1 MALISICRYS
11 VRHPKRIVGLAI
23 LCTVAVAPGLTRL
36 RLRTDANALLPS
48 HTPEIQFDRAV
59 REAFGIKDQ
68 IVVLLQSDHPDGIF
82 NIHTLDVVRK
92 LTRQIGDLDELEP
105 SDLTS
110 LATERDDRVMQGTM
124 QFRTFLD
131 PPPRTPQDLQRVRED
146 LRAFQIFTGTL
157 VSYDQ
162 SATCILVGVADG
174 VDRPRLYR
182 NIGRIIAGLG
192 HIPESVSVVGPP
204 VAESLL
210 GTHILEDLGVPT
222 ALIEPHWTRP
232 GVTEPLHFPRSLNE
246 LRRWIGR
253 RIGLLPIAL
262 AVMLAVFLVTF
273 KSLTASLL
281 PLSEVGACLIFVF
294 SLMGWCDVPVYLT
307 IAVLPIIL
315 TAIGIADEIHIFI
328 RYRQILCA
336 QPDSKHTVLVEN
348 TMNEMWRPVVKTSIT
363 TAVGFMSFCLSP
375 LDPVKAF
382 GVFTAVGILFC
393 MVWSL
398 TVIPACLVLIPAG
411 WFVSAK
417 EREST
422 ARRPKTGTRWSG
434 LAAAVLRY
442 RVPVILLAVAAAA
455 VAPSGIRRLSVQD
468 SWIDGFSPDS
478 EFYRASQTVN
488 SKFHGSHLLVVAVDT
503 GHLTIRGQAKEA
515 ALDSYE
521 LRLPAELVENPQ
533 GLVNQWIEIE
543 PVDYAVQVPR
553 AHRRR
558 SGPLHR
564 FAPIEMAEL
573 QGDDVVIRTKKSF
586 GALRFGSRGTD
597 EKRFRYEIRPCSML
611 QPATFRL
618 LGGLQQ
624 FIEQKTAYAV
634 GGVLGPRDYI
644 STMNYTKNARQEEFR
659 VVPDDSR
666 KIRRLWNNYGAN
678 RGRHRL
684 AQLVDQEYK
693 RCLLTVFM
701 KNANYRDTA
710 KLIAEIR
717 QYEERHLAAHGISLG
732 FAGDVAA
739 SQALIGAIVRTQIL
753 SLLLSL
759 LGVFVVATLFGRSL
773 RWGIFCVLP
782 CFLAVL
788 INFAI
793 MGWVGIP
800 IGVATSMFAA
810 MTLGIGVD
818 FAIHLAERY
827 RTVASAGMANRQAA
841 IDAITTTAP
850 AIVIDA
856 LAIALG
862 FGILMLSQVPA
873 NARLGGLVVL
883 SVMSCLVWTLFLLP
897 SFMFLLTPGLR
908 LSKQE
913 DRA

>member
-1 MALISICRYS
+1 MISLCRYS
-11 VRHPKRIVGLAI
+11 VRHPKRVVGLAI

-36 RLRTDANALLPS
+36 RLRTDGNALLPS
-48 HTPEIQFDRAV
+48 QTPAIQYDRAV

-68 IVVLLQSDHPDGIF
+68 MVVLVQSHHPEGIL
-82 NIHTLDVVRK
+82 NVHTLDVVRD
-92 LTRQIGDLDELEP
+92 LTRQIGELGDVDP
-105 SDLTS
+105 ADVTS
-110 LATERDDRVMQGTM
+110 LATERNDRIDPDTG
-124 QFRTFLD
+124 RSRAFLD
-131 PPPRTPQDLQRVRED
+131 PAPRTPQDLQRVRED
-146 LRAFQIFTGTL
+146 LRAFQIFRGTL

-174 VDRPRLYR
+174 VDRPRLHS
-182 NIGRIIAGLG
+182 NIGRIIASLG
-192 HIPESVSVVGPP
+192 QIPESVSVVGPP

-222 ALIEPHWTRP
+222 ALIEPHWSRP
-232 GVTEPLHFPRSLNE
+232 EVTDPLHFPRSLYE

-315 TAIGIADEIHIFI
+315 TAMGIADEIHVFI
-328 RYRQILCA
+328 RYRQMLCA

-398 TVIPACLVLIPAG
+398 TVIPACLALVPAG
-411 WFVSAK
+411 WFVSAE
-417 EREST
+417 ERAGT

-442 RVPVILLAVAAAA
+442 RVLVILLAVAAAA

-488 SKFHGSHLLVVAVDT
+488 STFHGSHLLVVAVTT
-503 GHLTIRGQAKEA
+503 GLGPIRGEGTEA
-515 ALDSYE
+515 ALDFYE
-521 LRLPAELVENPQ
+521 LKLPADVIEDPESLV
-533 GLVNQWIEIE
+533 GQWIELDPLESTIQDST
-543 PVDYAVQVPR
+543 P
-553 AHRRR
+553 RRR
-558 SGPLHR
+558 SGPLQR
-564 FAPIEMAEL
+564 LAPIESAEL
-573 QGDDVVIRTKKSF
+573 VGDDVVIRTRRIF
-586 GALRFGSRGTD
+586 GALRAGLRGTG
-597 EKRFRYEIRPCSML
+597 EKRFRYEIRPCSVL
-611 QPATFRL
+611 EPEIVRL
-618 LGGLQQ
+618 LGGLQH
-624 FIEQKTAYAV
+624 FIEQKTEYAV
-634 GGVLGPRDYI
+634 GGVLGPGDYI
-644 STMNYTKNARQEEFR
+644 STMNYTKNARQEESR
-659 VVPDDSR
+659 VVPDDPWE
-666 KIRRLWNNYGAN
+666 IRRLWRSYG
-678 RGRHRL
+678 RFQGRRRL
-684 AQLVDQEYK
+684 AQLVDQNYQ

-710 KLIAEIR
+710 KLIDGIR
-717 QYEERHLAAHGISLG
+717 QYEEQHLTPRGISLG

-827 RTVASAGMANRQAA
+827 RTVASASMANRQAA

-913 DRA
+913 AMA